1 MAKTAGVRVSS
12 VKVSFDDMV
21 VSNYS
26 SAHIMQLV
34 RSAKQRAELKGV
46 EFEGLDA
53 LYAHT
58 VKYLSRKPVCDCCGK
73 DFKRAETG
81 KGGMGKHS
89 LSLHRVIA
97 SLGYVCANVR
107 ILCGGCN
114 GAIGEI
120 QTMDDV
126 YFRVRALRWQ
136 AKVLLASAKKMHWE
150 G

>member
-12 VKVSFDDMV
+12 TKVSFDDMV

-46 EFEGLDA
+46 SFEGLDS

-58 VKYLSRKPVCDCCGK
+58 VNYLARKPICDCCGSQFERK
-73 DFKRAETG
+73 ADG
-81 KGGMGKHS
+81 KGGGGKRS

-97 SLGYVCANVR
+97 SLGYVSSNIR
-107 ILCGGCN
+107 IICQGCN

-136 AKVLLASAKKMHWE
+136 AKILLASAKKMNL
-150 G
+150 GA